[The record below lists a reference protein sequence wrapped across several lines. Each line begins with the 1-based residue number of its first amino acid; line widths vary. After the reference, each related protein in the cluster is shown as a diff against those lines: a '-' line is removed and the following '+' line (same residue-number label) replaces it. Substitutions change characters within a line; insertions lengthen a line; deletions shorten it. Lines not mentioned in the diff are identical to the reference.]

1 MFTDLPKKI
10 RSFKIKET
18 GDTTLA
24 EYEGE
29 FRVHAVLNMGQ
40 KHALEI
46 EKTILQAD
54 TKSPTL
60 GLRGI
65 ANTLAE
71 LRVRIIDAPD
81 WWKESRGGT
90 DILDEN
96 IIVAIYDAIIDQEL
110 KWRDELKAKTVKA
123 NEASQKTNSEE

>member
-10 RSFKIKET
+10 RSFKIKEI
-18 GDTTLA
+18 GDTTQM

-29 FRVHAVLNMGQ
+29 FKVHAVLNMGQ

-81 WWKESRGGT
+81 WWKDSRGGT
-90 DILDEN
+90 EILDEN
-96 IIVAIYDAIIDQEL
+96 VIVAIYDQIIDQEL
-110 KWRDELKAKTVKA
+110 KWREELKAKTVKA
-123 NEASQKTNSEE
+123 NQDSQKTNSEE